1 MNYEF
6 ENARNSSTAV
16 NAVEKP
22 EVKELSDDAKTT
34 VRMKRDV
41 YDGLRAKCKAVSCS
55 TNEFFNR
62 SVKYA
67 DTIIADI
74 EKERKEKADAEKL
87 EELNRLAEEYGYSL
101 VTKKTSSAK
110 KKTNSSKNSDSVYM
124 PSDILTTT
132 VKSNVNSSQDFAES
146 ASTQH
151 YEKRQASD
159 GCHMKGA
166 SSNVTD
172 GLNEGVKPS
181 GVVTASTNGEAA
193 HSGS

>member
-6 ENARNSSTAV
+6 ENAKNSATAD
-16 NAVEKP
+16 NAVEKS

-74 EKERKEKADAEKL
+74 EKERKEKAEAEKFA
-87 EELNRLAEEYGYSL
+87 ELNRLAEECGYSL
-101 VTKKTSSAK
+101 VTKKTSATK
-110 KKTNSSKNSDSVYM
+110 KKTNQSYGQGN
-124 PSDILTTT
+124 I
-132 VKSNVNSSQDFAES
+132 SNN
-146 ASTQH
+146 
-151 YEKRQASD
+151 
-159 GCHMKGA
+159 
-166 SSNVTD
+166 TD
-172 GLNEGVKPS
+172 GLNGSEKTSAG
-181 GVVTASTNGEAA
+181 VTASTNGEAA